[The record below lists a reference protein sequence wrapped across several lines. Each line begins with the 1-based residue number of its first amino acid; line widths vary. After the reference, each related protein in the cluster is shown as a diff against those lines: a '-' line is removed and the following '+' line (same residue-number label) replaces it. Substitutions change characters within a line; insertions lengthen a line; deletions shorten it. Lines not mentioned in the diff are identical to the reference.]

1 MKQIIECVPNF
12 SEGRDMDIIRQ
23 ITDVIERVDG
33 VLLLDVDPGKDT
45 NRTVVT
51 FAGEPEP
58 VMDAAVAC
66 TARAGE
72 LIDMRKHSGAHPRM
86 GATDVCPLVPVSNIT
101 MEECVELAGELGKRI
116 NDATGV
122 PVYLYGEAAK
132 RKDRYNLPDIR
143 KGEYEALK
151 EKLKDPGFAPDFGEP
166 TFLPKSGVT
175 AVGARHFMLAYNI
188 NLNTRNVRAA
198 KDIALTIRSK
208 GRAKRDKDRKIIR
221 DKNGKMV
228 KVPGKLKFCQAGGWY
243 IDEYGYA
250 QVTMNLHR
258 IDITGLH
265 TAFDTVSEEAGKK
278 GLRVTG
284 SELVGLAPLQA
295 MLDTGMHYL
304 QKQGAST
311 ACPEKDIVHAA
322 VHSLGLN
329 ETSPFDPE
337 KRIVE
342 YALRDEGG
350 QLKHLTIK
358 NFTDLLSSNAPAPGG
373 GSIAALNAS
382 LAAALSAMVA
392 NLTFENKKY
401 ADRKAE
407 MEKNGKRAQALKVRA
422 LALIDEDTEA
432 FNRWM
437 KAMRMPKKRE
447 EDKKIRNTAIREAV
461 RNAIDVPYST
471 LKLCGEIIKL
481 SEYVL
486 TKGNRNALSD
496 AAVAVR
502 QVQAAAWSA
511 YYNVLI
517 NLPSLED
524 EHARKEIAADAK
536 KYVDSLETACRTL
549 SKKAGE
555 ILNDAVR

>member
-1 MKQIIECVPNF
+1 MKKIIECVPNF
-12 SEGRDMDIIRQ
+12 SEGRDMNIIKQ
-23 ITDVIERVDG
+23 ITDVIEHVDG
-33 VLLLDVDPGKDT
+33 VILLDVEPGKDT

-58 VMDAAVAC
+58 VMQAAVA
-66 TARAGE
+66 AVKKAQE

-86 GATDVCPLVPVSNIT
+86 GATDVCPLVPVSGIG
-101 MEECVELAGELGKRI
+101 MEACAELAGELGKRI
-116 NDATGV
+116 NGATDI
-122 PVYLYGEAAK
+122 PIYLYGEAAR
-132 RKDRYNLPDIR
+132 RKDRHDLPDIR
-143 KGEYEALK
+143 KGEYEALE
-151 EKLKDPGFAPDFGEP
+151 EKLKDPDFKPDLGKAV
-166 TFLPKSGVT
+166 FLPKSGVT

-221 DKNGKMV
+221 DENGKMLR
-228 KVPGKLKFCQAGGWY
+228 VPGRLKFCQAGGWF

-258 IDITGLH
+258 IDVTGLH
-265 TAFDTVSEEAGKK
+265 TAFDTVCEEAAKR

-284 SELVGLAPLQA
+284 SELIGLVPLQA
-295 MLDTGMHYL
+295 MLDAGMHYL
-304 QKQGAST
+304 RKQDAST
-311 ACPEKDIVHAA
+311 ACPEKDIIHTA

-329 ETSPFDPE
+329 ETSPFDPD

-342 YALRDEGG
+342 YALRDESG
-350 QLKHLTIK
+350 QLKHLTLK
-358 NFTDLLSSNAPAPGG
+358 DFADLLSSSAPAPGG

-392 NLTFENKKY
+392 NLTFENRKY
-401 ADRKAE
+401 AGVKTE
-407 MEKNGKRAQALKVRA
+407 MEAKGREAQALKARA
-422 LALIDEDTEA
+422 LSLIDEDTEA
-432 FNRWM
+432 FDRWM
-437 KAMRMPKKRE
+437 QAMRMPKKRE
-447 EDKKIRNTAIREAV
+447 ADKKKRNAAIQEAV
-461 RNAIDVPYST
+461 RSAIEVPHST
-471 LKLCGEIIKL
+471 LRLCGEIL
-481 SEYVL
+481 PYAEYVMN
-486 TKGNRNALSD
+486 KGNENCLSD

-524 EHARKEIAADAK
+524 EENRAQIAEQAAEQVRKLDSACTALSRKTEEVLNHAPR
-536 KYVDSLETACRTL
+536 
-549 SKKAGE
+549 
-555 ILNDAVR
+555 